1 MGNPKP
7 EVVLVNYCYS
17 STVIKGKLSLGDE
30 ITFFYKKNI
39 SEITKV
45 GEVNGNKYNYVV
57 TIHGNR
63 VNLMHLIRNRNGLQ
77 LDGKTRDERYASF
90 NDLFSEVGENDE
102 EYHGWI
108 CKLRVVK
115 EIERT
120 AIFDG
125 EEKTIKQYVFEL
137 I

>member
-1 MGNPKP
+1 M
-7 EVVLVNYCYS
+7 
-17 STVIKGKLSLGDE
+17 
-30 ITFFYKKNI
+30 KKNI

-77 LDGKTRDERYASF
+77 LNGNTRDERYASF
-90 NDLFSEVGENDE
+90 NDLFSEVWENDE
-102 EYHGWI
+102 VYHGWI